1 MGAFGVVE
9 QQGAGDGVQDRVGG
23 AAGVAALQPGVVRDA
38 DPGQQRDLLAA
49 QARDPADPGERGDLR
64 APTRSPSEGSASDA
78 VAGAPSYAELS

>member
-1 MGAFGVVE
+1 MGAFGVIE

-49 QARDPADPGERGDLR
+49 QTRDPADPSERGDLR